1 MSNQDEAG
9 CKKGPASG
17 HLLFLRSPTALSVD
31 LSLVSCG
38 HYPSCVSISNH
49 SKGVGVLGS
58 PSTSHQVLHMAG
70 KQASR
75 HSSSMSLFLE
85 HLLCEETFA
94 RHSEYGIDEPHRQAQ
109 SVVGTVS

>member
-1 MSNQDEAG
+1 MYNQDEAG
-9 CKKGPASG
+9 CRKGPASG
-17 HLLFLRSPTALSVD
+17 YLFFLRSPTALSAD

-70 KQASR
+70 
-75 HSSSMSLFLE
+75 
-85 HLLCEETFA
+85 
-94 RHSEYGIDEPHRQAQ
+94 RQALIQ
-109 SVVGTVS
+109 YVFIY